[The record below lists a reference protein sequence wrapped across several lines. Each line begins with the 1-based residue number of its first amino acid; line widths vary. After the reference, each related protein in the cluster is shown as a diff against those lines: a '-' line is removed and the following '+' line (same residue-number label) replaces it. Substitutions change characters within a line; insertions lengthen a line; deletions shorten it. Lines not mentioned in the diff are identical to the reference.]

1 MPSELRRRVI
11 CRCLGV
17 ASPRI
22 FDAVLDERLTSV
34 AEVTKAVRAG
44 GGCGLCHPEIE
55 EILAEVRGEP
65 VDASLALENQL
76 MCQQETLARIEG
88 ALASLLVSRL
98 AARGTR
104 VVGVTVDGLCVILRL
119 AGSVDAEAARAVV
132 QVLRDYVCEDLEI
145 EVRVEI

>member
-22 FDAVLDERLTSV
+22 FDAIRIAQLTSI
-34 AEVTKAVRAG
+34 AEVTKTVLAG

-88 ALASLLVSRL
+88 ALASLLVPRL

>member
-22 FDAVLDERLTSV
+22 FDAVRIARLTSV
-34 AEVTKAVRAG
+34 AGVTKAVMAG

-65 VDASLALENQL
+65 VDASFALENQL
-76 MCQQETLARIEG
+76 VCQQETLARIEG
-88 ALASLLVSRL
+88 ALASLVAPRL
-98 AARGTR
+98 AARGAR
-104 VVGVTVDGLCVILRL
+104 IVAVTVDGLRVAVRL
-119 AGSVDAEAARAVV
+119 AGSFDAEDACLVV
-132 QVLRDYVCEDLEI
+132 QKLQDFVCEDLEI
-145 EVRVEI
+145 EVRVES

>member
-22 FDAVLDERLTSV
+22 FDAIRIAQLTSI
-34 AEVTKAVRAG
+34 AEVTKTVLAG

-65 VDASLALENQL
+65 VDASFALENQL
-76 MCQQETLARIEG
+76 VCQQETQARIEG
-88 ALASLLVSRL
+88 ALASLVAPRL
-98 AARGTR
+98 AAHGARI
-104 VVGVTVDGLCVILRL
+104 VAVTADGLCVAVRL
-119 AGSVDAEAARAVV
+119 AGSVEPDDACMVV
-132 QVLRDYVCEDLEI
+132 QKLHDAVCEDLEV
-145 EVRVEI
+145 EVRLES